1 MRTEYSR
8 LWSMN
13 IDYRKTVLCNYCR
26 SSVFYNGLYMV
37 PEIIITTV
45 VAAILGNVPQITGVK
60 NPKKDK

>member
-1 MRTEYSR
+1 MGGKYSGTA
-8 LWSMN
+8 LS
-13 IDYRKTVLCNYCR
+13 IVY
-26 SSVFYNGLYMV
+26 SVFYNGLYMV